1 MKSEKSFWERI
12 GLHEWFLK
20 DDIPEKDELSSS
32 LTPDEIY
39 HYIIEKFEEGIRQLS
54 FADRVVFYHEYII
67 CFNETD
73 FQEFLKTRKG
83 LFGLI
88 VQECVK
94 EFYDILN
101 TMREQ
106 KKNVVPSANKWVF
119 RFVSHPDYASG
130 DKGFI
135 GKLLPD
141 SALQQDDNLRVTYI
155 PRQTGIAQSFDIN
168 EAVLSAF
175 HYYSEGYYELPYND
189 EQEGR
194 RSSLEQAVKTTETT
208 GKARLETILPDQAGK
223 KLKFY
228 IDTGEV
234 TVSGI
239 EAAADEPS
247 VFRIP
252 SDWVNTPHLRIR
264 YNAKADGFEVASFGE
279 KTIVNELEVP
289 RSEENNP
296 SWTELPINSQIVL
309 NGIVGINIFKS

>member
-1 MKSEKSFWERI
+1 
-12 GLHEWFLK
+12 
-20 DDIPEKDELSSS
+20 
-32 LTPDEIY
+32 
-39 HYIIEKFEEGIRQLS
+39 
-54 FADRVVFYHEYII
+54 
-67 CFNETD
+67 
-73 FQEFLKTRKG
+73 
-83 LFGLI
+83 
-88 VQECVK
+88 
-94 EFYDILN
+94 
-101 TMREQ
+101 
-106 KKNVVPSANKWVF
+106 
-119 RFVSHPDYASG
+119 
-130 DKGFI
+130 
-135 GKLLPD
+135 
-141 SALQQDDNLRVTYI
+141 LQQDDNLRVTYI